1 MEAAADT
8 AGDVGQDVECIA
20 EYAVSVEQD
29 AVDGAA
35 VVDAVAVDAAEVG
48 AAAADAVAND
58 AAGDVAVAA
67 ASLVYAAVKKILSA
81 TKVCIKK
88 KYLLSH
94 LPLSP
99 QNNNQQRTFSFG

>member
-58 AAGDVAVAA
+58 AAVDGAAAVALKDPF
-67 ASLVYAAVKKILSA
+67 SQGWSQSEKRCTSISA
-81 TKVCIKK
+81 C
-88 KYLLSH
+88 
-94 LPLSP
+94 LP
-99 QNNNQQRTFSFG
+99 G

>member
-1 MEAAADT
+1 M
-8 AGDVGQDVECIA
+8 
-20 EYAVSVEQD
+20 
-29 AVDGAA
+29 
-35 VVDAVAVDAAEVG
+35 DAAEVG
-48 AAAADAVAND
+48 AAAADAVSND

-99 QNNNQQRTFSFG
+99 KITISSYYFHLADKYAKFDNVSLPRSHSRTFAFDFVCLS